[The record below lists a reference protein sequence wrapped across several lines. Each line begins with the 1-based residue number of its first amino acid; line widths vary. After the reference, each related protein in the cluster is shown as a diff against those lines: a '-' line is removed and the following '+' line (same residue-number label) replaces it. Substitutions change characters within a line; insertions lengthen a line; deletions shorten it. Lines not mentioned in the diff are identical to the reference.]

1 MNAAYPIPPSDSSI
15 AQPEGHEFPVSSAP
29 QPRVA
34 WRGAGFEPGTRV
46 LPEET
51 PVAITYNRVSHA
63 VMMAT
68 PADFHDFARGFTL
81 NERIVAD
88 ASEIE
93 EIEIVAAPRG
103 AVELRLW
110 IAQSRMEALD
120 HRRRHLTGAMGC
132 GLCGLDSLEEATRPP
147 PMVPGGLTLTAEA
160 ITAACAALA
169 PAQRLG
175 PLTRAVHA
183 AGYWTPGGG
192 MVALRED
199 VGRHTALDKLAGA
212 LIEAGNRAS
221 DGVLVMTSR
230 ISIELIQKAAVM
242 GVQILAAVSA
252 PSLLAVR
259 EAEAIGMTLI
269 GIARDDGFEV
279 FTQAQ
284 RILGTRQIGG
294 RVDVEERVEPI
305 GLERAD
311 RDRIRLAEA
320 ADGEIGGGLH
330 GGG

>member
-1 MNAAYPIPPSDSSI
+1 
-15 AQPEGHEFPVSSAP
+15 
-29 QPRVA
+29 VA

-81 NERIVAD
+81 NERI
-88 ASEIE
+88 
-93 EIEIVAAPRG
+93 
-103 AVELRLW
+103 
-110 IAQSRMEALD
+110 
-120 HRRRHLTGAMGC
+120 GAMGC

-147 PMVPGGLTLTAEA
+147 PMVSGGLTLTAEE

-221 DGVLVMTSR
+221 EGVLVMTSR

-259 EAEAIGMTLI
+259 EAEAIGMTVI

-284 RILGTRQIGG
+284 RILGPR
-294 RVDVEERVEPI
+294 
-305 GLERAD
+305 
-311 RDRIRLAEA
+311 
-320 ADGEIGGGLH
+320 
-330 GGG
+330 

>member
-1 MNAAYPIPPSDSSI
+1 MNADYPIPPQGSSI
-15 AQPEGHEFPVSSAP
+15 ARPDGHDLPASSG
-29 QPRVA
+29 PRPRLA
-34 WRGAGFEPGTRV
+34 WHGRRFEPGARV

-51 PVAITYNRVSHA
+51 PVVITYNRVSHA

-68 PADFHDFARGFTL
+68 PADFHDFALGFTL

-88 ASEIE
+88 PSEIE
-93 EIEIVAAPRG
+93 EIEIVTAPRG

-110 IAQSRMEALD
+110 INERRMEALD

-147 PMVPGGLTLTAEA
+147 PTVPAGLTLRVED

-169 PAQRLG
+169 PAQRLSQ
-175 PLTRAVHA
+175 LTRAVHA
-183 AGYWTPGGG
+183 AAYWAPGRGLI
-192 MVALRED
+192 ALRED
-199 VGRHTALDKLAGA
+199 VGRHNALDKLAGA
-212 LIEAGNRAS
+212 LVSAGDRAS
-221 DGVLVMTSR
+221 AGVLVMTSR

-252 PSLLAVR
+252 PTLLAVR

-279 FTQAQ
+279 FTHPD
-284 RILGTRQIGG
+284 RILGPR
-294 RVDVEERVEPI
+294 
-305 GLERAD
+305 
-311 RDRIRLAEA
+311 
-320 ADGEIGGGLH
+320 
-330 GGG
+330 